1 MVTFTVLPPTVSSSL
16 RDKTIEGQN
25 SIPYTYYFTKV
36 LELYEISNHIML
48 AQMPTWSSFGD
59 SLGLPRLSQDAEYSS
74 LVLHLDA
81 CLSKWEKNLPQNM
94 RLNVSQ
100 SNADGVSHGQVVMLH
115 LR

>member
-1 MVTFTVLPPTVSSSL
+1 MVTFTVLPPTVGPSL
-16 RDKTIEGQN
+16 RDENIEGQN
-25 SIPYTYYFTKV
+25 SVPYAYYFTKV

-48 AQMPTWSSFGD
+48 AQMPTWSSFSD

-74 LVLHLDA
+74 LVLQLDA
-81 CLSKWEKNLPQNM
+81 CLSKWEKNLPQNL
-94 RLNVSQ
+94 RFDVSQ